1 MAHTPGPW
9 KANRALFD
17 KGAISWFIESESGE
31 TVARIFPGPHAE
43 ANAQLFVAAPDLLE
57 VLEKL
62 TNYTDGLWRLIGV
75 PFRPA
80 LENRVAEARAAIAK
94 AREA

>member
-43 ANAQLFVAAPDLLE
+43 ANAHLFVAAPDLL
-57 VLEKL
+57 
-62 TNYTDGLWRLIGV
+62 
-75 PFRPA
+75 A
-80 LENRVAEARAAIAK
+80 ACENLLAVAEDKEGVYGIYQIYIDRARAAIAK
-94 AREA
+94 ARES